1 MCVCGVCVCV
11 CVCVCLW
18 VCVLPLMSRA
28 GSAVTHSA
36 YGAGSGRWGSLEL
49 LLEAGAE
56 ETSGGA
62 IG

>member
-1 MCVCGVCVCV
+1 
-11 CVCVCLW
+11 
-18 VCVLPLMSRA
+18 MSRA